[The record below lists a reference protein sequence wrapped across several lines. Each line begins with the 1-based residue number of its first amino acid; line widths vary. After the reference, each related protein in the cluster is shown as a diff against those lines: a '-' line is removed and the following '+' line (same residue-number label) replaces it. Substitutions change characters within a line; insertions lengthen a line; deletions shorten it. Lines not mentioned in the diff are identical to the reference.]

1 MIPGI
6 FELLSAREVHA
17 RGSVAEP
24 VFVFVF
30 TFFFCG
36 AKVVL
41 QTQKNLVVVDLQTR
55 FYAALMSRVV

>member
-30 TFFFCG
+30 TFFFLWRQSCVTDAEKSG
-36 AKVVL
+36 GG
-41 QTQKNLVVVDLQTR
+41 
-55 FYAALMSRVV
+55 